1 MRVGV
6 GHGHRAAYIPHPLV
20 NSLIWEVVV
29 KSLVASAF
37 NSLKL
42 RIRPSAEARG
52 AEVKIGA
59 DRLAVFFPP
68 LPGSP
73 SPPGIVWAKPSS
85 DEQP

>member
-1 MRVGV
+1 M
-6 GHGHRAAYIPHPLV
+6 GHGHRAAYIPHPLL

-37 NSLKL
+37 NSIKL

-59 DRLAVFFPP
+59 DRLAVFFVPPSLAPHPP
-68 LPGSP
+68 L
-73 SPPGIVWAKPSS
+73 V
-85 DEQP
+85 

>member
-1 MRVGV
+1 MEYVEAR
-6 GHGHRAAYIPHPLV
+6 RAAYIPHPLV

-29 KSLVASAF
+29 KSSAF

-42 RIRPSAEARG
+42 RTRPSAEARG

-68 LPGSP
+68 LLGSP
-73 SPPGIVWAKPSS
+73 SAPGIVWAKPSS